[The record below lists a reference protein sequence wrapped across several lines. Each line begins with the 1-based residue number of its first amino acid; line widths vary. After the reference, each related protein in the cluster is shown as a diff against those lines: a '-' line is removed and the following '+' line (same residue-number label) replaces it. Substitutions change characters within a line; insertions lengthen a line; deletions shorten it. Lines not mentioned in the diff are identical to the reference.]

1 MTITPTQGPAG
12 TPNDWVLRRSDPGG
26 EEFMPG
32 EDTTAGESGLGFGD
46 LLDAI
51 NPLQHLPIVGTL
63 YRALTGDTIS
73 ETARMAGGALYGGPA
88 GLVGAL
94 ANLMVEKETGSDI
107 GGTALAWVTD
117 EPAAGDAGTA
127 VAGAVAGA
135 DPALPETAALPINA
149 APVTIAAAMASP
161 AAIQTSAQEAPALIV
176 PASTG
181 AAGTAATAA
190 GLTPDPENPGTTV
203 FAGRS
208 ADRLDAFIRQAN
220 AVRRSNPVATRAPSA
235 TTDPTRLQAA
245 ALKPPGVTTGAEAQ
259 KSDAK
264 QGDAELAVAGG
275 DAGSVNDWMLRA
287 LEKYE
292 HMRKQET

>member
-135 DPALPETAALPINA
+135 DPALPGLPQPLPGSRRTPRTRVPRCS
-149 APVTIAAAMASP
+149 PVVRPTD
-161 AAIQTSAQEAPALIV
+161 
-176 PASTG
+176 STRSSDRR
-181 AAGTAATAA
+181 T
-190 GLTPDPENPGTTV
+190 
-203 FAGRS
+203 RS
-208 ADRLDAFIRQAN
+208 AG
-220 AVRRSNPVATRAPSA
+220 
-235 TTDPTRLQAA
+235 PTRWQHGRRPR
-245 ALKPPGVTTGAEAQ
+245 PPIRPAF
-259 KSDAK
+259 
-264 QGDAELAVAGG
+264 
-275 DAGSVNDWMLRA
+275 R
-287 LEKYE
+287 
-292 HMRKQET
+292 RRR